1 MNKETL
7 INERNSCK
15 RKVITFSILTGVCL
29 ILCFLFT
36 LIFIIL
42 SVYLE
47 INSSTGVA
55 TGGVVGGVIGAF
67 VLWFLLFTLIL
78 AMMAFTPFIIINAI
92 KLGKRNRLL
101 RQMEQE
107 NG

>member
-29 ILCFLFT
+29 ILCLLFT

-47 INSSTGVA
+47 INSPTEDVMVA
-55 TGGVVGGVIGAF
+55 SMVIGAI

>member
-47 INSSTGVA
+47 LNSPTEDVMMASM
-55 TGGVVGGVIGAF
+55 VIGFF